1 MKDNKITTLTRLKK
15 ILKSRRHKK
24 IVFTNGCFDIL
35 HYGHVKY
42 LQEAK
47 SKGDLLI
54 VGLNSDKSVRR
65 LKGKNRPIMPQR
77 ERAKI
82 LTALEYVDYCIIF
95 NDDTPLR
102 LIKALEPDILVKG
115 GDWKKKEI
123 VGSDFILARG
133 GKVLTIP
140 YVKNLSTTNVINK
153 IIRKY

>member
-1 MKDNKITTLTRLKK
+1 MKDNKITTAALLKK
-15 ILKSRRHKK
+15 ILRSGRRKK

-35 HYGHVKY
+35 HYGHVRY

-47 SKGDLLI
+47 SKGDMLV
-54 VGLNSDKSVRR
+54 VGLNSDESVRR
-65 LKGKNRPIMPQR
+65 LKGRNRPIMPQR

-82 LTALEYVDYCIIF
+82 LTALSCVDYCIIF

-102 LIKALEPDILVKG
+102 LIKGLKPDILIKG
-115 GDWKKKEI
+115 GDWKKEKI
-123 VGSDFILARG
+123 VGGDFTLAHG

-140 YVKNLSTTNVINK
+140 YIKSHSTTNIIKK

>member
-1 MKDNKITTLTRLKK
+1 MKDNKIITAARLNK
-15 ILKSRRHKK
+15 ILKSGRRKK

-54 VGLNSDKSVRR
+54 VGLNSDRSVRR

-82 LTALEYVDYCIIF
+82 LTALSCVDYCIIF

-102 LIKALEPDILVKG
+102 LIKALQPDILVKG
-115 GDWKKKEI
+115 SDWKKEKI
-123 VGSDFILARG
+123 VGSDFTLARG

-140 YVKNLSTTNVINK
+140 YVKNLSTTNVIKK